1 MIYIILAEG
10 FEEIEALTPLDVL
23 RRGKADVKCAAIT
36 GDGLTVKGSHGISVV
51 ADMRAEDIG
60 DDIDMLVF
68 PGGLPGATNID
79 ESPLTDALIE
89 KAKKKHAH
97 LAAICAAPM
106 ILGKRG
112 LLNGKKAVCYPG
124 FEEHLHGA
132 KVVKKRVVTDKNIT
146 TAIGMGASLEFAERL
161 LSEVKDKKT
170 AKTIV
175 GATFPK

>member
-10 FEEIEALTPLDVL
+10 FEEIEALTPLDIL
-23 RRGKADVKCAAIT
+23 RRGKAEVKTAAIT
-36 GDGLTVKGSHGISVV
+36 GDGLTVCGSHGIPVV
-51 ADMRAEDIG
+51 ADIRAEDIG
-60 DDIDMLVF
+60 DDIEMLIF

-79 ESPLTDALIE
+79 ESPLTDTLIQ
-89 KAKKKHAH
+89 KAQKKRAH

-112 LLNGKKAVCYPG
+112 ILNGKKAVCYPG

-132 KVVKKRVVTDKNIT
+132 KVAKKRVVTDKNVT
-146 TAIGMGASLEFAERL
+146 TAIGMGASLEFSEQL
-161 LSEVKDKKT
+161 LAAVKDKKT